1 MIIAKCPLRVSLV
14 GGSTDLQDYVDHYG
28 KGSVIS
34 FPTTLYTYIMIN
46 ENSNIKK
53 YRIKYSKEEVE
64 TSAYHIKN
72 DIAREVITAFGLP
85 PIEVIFNSD
94 IPSTGTGL
102 ASSSSY
108 LLAFIKAA
116 DEFLGLGMSQFEICK
131 KAMGIERKYNHLT
144 GFQDIYGCG
153 IGGLKRMDFYKDKVN
168 FTYLDASVFNKFD
181 MHLVDTETKRKSSK
195 ILKGLDLTA
204 REKLL
209 SFVDELENN
218 ITDEKSIFRILN
230 DNWEQ
235 KKKTSPKICEGIIA
249 EIEENLK
256 NQMSVRG
263 YKLLG
268 AGAGGYFLIMSIHNT
283 FVGDLKINIDS
294 EGVRLINMGTKHS

>member
-14 GGSTDLQDYVDHYG
+14 GGSTDLQDFVDHYG

-46 ENSNIKK
+46 ENCNIKK
-53 YRIKYSKEEVE
+53 YRIKYSKEEIV
-64 TSAYHIKN
+64 TSAGHIKN
-72 DIAREVITAFGLP
+72 DIARTVINAFGLP

-116 DEFLGLGMSQFEICK
+116 DEYLGLGMSQFEICK
-131 KAMGIERKYNHLT
+131 KAMKLERQYNPLT

-153 IGGLKRMDFYKDKVN
+153 MGGLKRMDFYKDKVK
-168 FTYLDASVFNKFD
+168 FTYLDAKEFSKFD
-181 MHLVDTETKRKSSK
+181 MHLIDTEVKRKSHK
-195 ILKGLDLTA
+195 ILKGLDLKS

-209 SFVDELENN
+209 SFVDELEAN
-218 ITDEKSIFRILN
+218 ITDQNHIFRLLN
-230 DNWEQ
+230 ENWKQ
-235 KKKTSPKICEGIIA
+235 KKFTSNKISTGIVAGIDA
-249 EIEENLK
+249 NLSK
-256 NQMSVRG
+256 EMAVQG

-268 AGAGGYFLIMSIHNT
+268 AGAGGFFLVLALHNL
-283 FVGDLKINIDS
+283 FVGDIQIGIDN
-294 EGVRLINMGTKHS
+294 EGVRLAV